1 MKAKRILSLALA
13 AIFAVSALSGCD
25 WLWWLEQ
32 QQAASSSGSSSS
44 SAPRP
49 SHSGS
54 DDDKNN
60 DDSSSSTATPEE
72 PVKVENGTLTVNST
86 VTELTADMLADIDLT
101 GVTTLDLT
109 NSNVTSIATGN
120 LSSDSSWRNKLKEV
134 HLGSETGTIG
144 GSAFRSCHVLETV
157 TGTPTTISVS
167 AFTGCTNLTTID
179 LSKVTSI
186 GPGAF
191 LECKSLKSVNVCN
204 VQTIE
209 MAVFS
214 NCTSLQEVYISSSLQ
229 TIRDNA
235 FYTSDNTPLSGLTF
249 YYIVKEDENE
259 TDVYNHLKTILDGHF
274 GSTETVY
281 ELKRATADETSAG
294 DGSDHADLSKHIAN
308 PAARAILNLF

>member
-1 MKAKRILSLALA
+1 MTDFALTPP
-13 AIFAVSALSGCD
+13 SGD
-25 WLWWLEQ
+25 
-32 QQAASSSGSSSS
+32 
-44 SAPRP
+44 P
-49 SHSGS
+49 
-54 DDDKNN
+54 
-60 DDSSSSTATPEE
+60 
-72 PVKVENGTLTVNST
+72 
-86 VTELTADMLADIDLT
+86 
-101 GVTTLDLT
+101 
-109 NSNVTSIATGN
+109 
-120 LSSDSSWRNKLKEV
+120 WRNTLKKV
-134 HLGSETGTIG
+134 YLGSKTGTIG

-157 TGTPTTISVS
+157 TGTPTVIGHS
-167 AFTGCTNLTTID
+167 AFVGCTKLTTID
-179 LSKVTSI
+179 LSKTTSI

-191 LECKSLKSVNVCN
+191 LDCKSLKSVNVCN

-259 TDVYNHLKTILDGHF
+259 TDVYNHLKTILDRHF

>member
-54 DDDKNN
+54 DDDENN

-72 PVKVENGTLTVNST
+72 LVKVENGTLTVNST

-134 HLGSETGTIG
+134 YLGSETGTIG

-157 TGTPTTISVS
+157 TGTPTAIGHS
-167 AFTGCTNLTTID
+167 AFVGCTKLTTID
-179 LSKVTSI
+179 LSKTTSI

-191 LECKSLKSVNVCN
+191 LDCKSLKSVNVCN

-209 MAVFS
+209 MAVFRD
-214 NCTSLQEVYISSSLQ
+214 CTSLQEVYISSSLQ

-249 YYIVKEDENE
+249 YYIVSNF
-259 TDVYNHLKTILDGHF
+259 Y
-274 GSTETVY
+274 ST
-281 ELKRATADETSAG
+281 
-294 DGSDHADLSKHIAN
+294 
-308 PAARAILNLF
+308 